1 MVTVIRETD
10 ISRMRIIFFNVV
22 FVPMFN
28 KQFGLPVMGNVP
40 SLRVL

>member
-1 MVTVIRETD
+1 MVTVIKETD
-10 ISRMRIIFFNVV
+10 ISRMHIIFFNAV

-28 KQFGLPVMGNVP
+28 KQFGLPMMCNVP